1 MKMKIFSRPTF
12 LITLHLIYLIT
23 IPRVYH
29 YKKYEFLISL
39 IKKKKTFLSLVVSV
53 PLESHLC
60 VSPFTPSRAPP
71 LCGLHSPTIEQGGA
85 SCPLSSL
92 TAVLCSSIHRALLH
106 TATVWPSSPR
116 RSSHPSQSI
125 TVSVT
130 KRHHDSTCSK
140 SSFSGAFL
148 LQRNHAS
155 PSESKW
161 RRETMAFRQK
171 VLLPSSGHWKM
182 VLTLSLWLREEVEFF
197 LFTTSADSRQQTF
210 QSIGRWL
217 NELHTHSDMN
227 VVTFFVHSL
236 RIGTSLCFTLI
247 ISLSHARHIPNHLLQ
262 KATVEAPKQWWK
274 LRQTRLWSSTAL
286 ASPPHHNHRFIK
298 EQGKEKQW
306 CDIAAF
312 PDQAWCGGEVVVV
325 RWRCEHHGRRRLKKN
340 VVWWPY

>member
-1 MKMKIFSRPTF
+1 MRESKNHYYSRKNILEPTLSQFLGFLYIFV
-12 LITLHLIYLIT
+12 L
-23 IPRVYH
+23 
-29 YKKYEFLISL
+29 KKNRFLISL

-71 LCGLHSPTIEQGGA
+71 LCGLHSRTIEQGGA

-171 VLLPSSGHWKM
+171 V
-182 VLTLSLWLREEVEFF
+182 WLF
-197 LFTTSADSRQQTF
+197 QTF
-210 QSIGRWL
+210 SK
-217 NELHTHSDMN
+217 EL
-227 VVTFFVHSL
+227 
-236 RIGTSLCFTLI
+236 
-247 ISLSHARHIPNHLLQ
+247 
-262 KATVEAPKQWWK
+262 
-274 LRQTRLWSSTAL
+274 
-286 ASPPHHNHRFIK
+286 
-298 EQGKEKQW
+298 
-306 CDIAAF
+306 
-312 PDQAWCGGEVVVV
+312 
-325 RWRCEHHGRRRLKKN
+325 
-340 VVWWPY
+340 

>member
-1 MKMKIFSRPTF
+1 MEPTLSQFLGFLYIFV
-12 LITLHLIYLIT
+12 L
-23 IPRVYH
+23 
-29 YKKYEFLISL
+29 KKNRFLISL

-171 VLLPSSGHWKM
+171 V
-182 VLTLSLWLREEVEFF
+182 WLF
-197 LFTTSADSRQQTF
+197 QTF
-210 QSIGRWL
+210 SK
-217 NELHTHSDMN
+217 EL
-227 VVTFFVHSL
+227 
-236 RIGTSLCFTLI
+236 
-247 ISLSHARHIPNHLLQ
+247 
-262 KATVEAPKQWWK
+262 
-274 LRQTRLWSSTAL
+274 
-286 ASPPHHNHRFIK
+286 
-298 EQGKEKQW
+298 
-306 CDIAAF
+306 
-312 PDQAWCGGEVVVV
+312 
-325 RWRCEHHGRRRLKKN
+325 
-340 VVWWPY
+340 